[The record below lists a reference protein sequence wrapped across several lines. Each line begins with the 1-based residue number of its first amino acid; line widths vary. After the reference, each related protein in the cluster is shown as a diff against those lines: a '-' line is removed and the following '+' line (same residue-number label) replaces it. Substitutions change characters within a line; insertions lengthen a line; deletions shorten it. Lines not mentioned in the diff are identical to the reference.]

1 MKLLVLLFLVG
12 CAIASPIYDIHDVLE
27 DAADEVYHDFM
38 TSLDDAGAQ
47 VFADENDIKTEVGQ
61 KLKDA
66 LSKVL
71 ERIKD
76 AVDQGKVVG
85 EDLQNK
91 LKELKEKLKE
101 MKIDMGDKARELMDK
116 LREKTRDFIK
126 DLLDKLGVKGSS
138 KRSVQH
144 AEIQQIEINLKD
156 LFRKLKKELLKGID
170 KEALKAKIEKIFGKG
185 SEMTN
190 ALEELINK
198 KGAEYKQKLLDL
210 IDRFLGKEEQ
220 FAEQHSLG
228 EYWQKIKDYFKDL
241 KIDLQE
247 KYLKFGEWV
256 KKFAKETLDKGKGKM
271 DNIKQIANEFLK
283 HTKDVSKEVA
293 VEALEFLRPY
303 KEDLGSL
310 YDQVKET
317 VKDILKRKD

>member
-1 MKLLVLLFLVG
+1 MKVFVLLFLAA
-12 CAIASPIYDIHDVLE
+12 CAAASPLFQE
-27 DAADEVYHDFM
+27 DEFALQDE
-38 TSLDDAGAQ
+38 
-47 VFADENDIKTEVGQ
+47 
-61 KLKDA
+61 
-66 LSKVL
+66 
-71 ERIKD
+71 
-76 AVDQGKVVG
+76 
-85 EDLQNK
+85 
-91 LKELKEKLKE
+91 
-101 MKIDMGDKARELMDK
+101 KIFVE
-116 LREKTRDFIK
+116 E
-126 DLLDKLGVKGSS
+126 
-138 KRSVQH
+138 
-144 AEIQQIEINLKD
+144 AEIQQLEFNLKD